1 MENDGRRDEKTKKDI
16 EWLKDK
22 YLMKIWYKILHE
34 NNISEGTSWLQK
46 KKRKFKIMYVSW
58 TKILD
63 Y

>member
-46 KKRKFKIMYVSW
+46 KKKENSRLCM
-58 TKILD
+58 
-63 Y
+63 